1 MKTIVSIVLVLIFV
15 APSGIAQQ
23 QAPVRPQS
31 SSETAETAP
40 QVPYRIVGTMS
51 QLMID
56 IIYPTSNDIF
66 YIGRTPPSND
76 REWAAIERS
85 ALILAESGNLLM
97 MPGRAR
103 DQGDWIKDSKMLVDA
118 GNAAFKAAKAKELDA
133 GLAVNEQLVAA
144 CINCHQ
150 QYRPNYR
157 RRN

>member
-1 MKTIVSIVLVLIFV
+1 MRILGLILVLLTASV
-15 APSGIAQQ
+15 SLAQQ
-23 QAPVRPQS
+23 PTFQ
-31 SSETAETAP
+31 
-40 QVPYRIVGTMS
+40 IVGTMS

-66 YIGRTPPSND
+66 YIERTPPSND
-76 REWAAIERS
+76 WEWAAIERT

-118 GNAAFKAAKAKELDA
+118 GNAAFKAAKAKDMDA
-133 GLAVNEQLVAA
+133 VLAVNEQLVAS
-144 CINCHQ
+144 CTTCHQ